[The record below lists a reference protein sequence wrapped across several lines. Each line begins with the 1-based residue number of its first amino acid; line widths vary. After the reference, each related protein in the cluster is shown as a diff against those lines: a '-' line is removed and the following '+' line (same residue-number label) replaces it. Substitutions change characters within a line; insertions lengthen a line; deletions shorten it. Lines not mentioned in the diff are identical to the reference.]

1 MATDWRLYMYK
12 ALQLKIV
19 LVASVLLVTSCGTT
33 TPAPVVPATDEEF
46 AAAVDQAHTTLSI
59 VRQALL
65 APEPSY
71 AFIGLKIRVYGET
84 EYEDIWTEPID
95 YYDGAFTTQMV
106 EGVALTQGFHPDQY
120 VRIPV
125 KDVIDWMIVE
135 DDGNLIG
142 GYTIRL
148 AYLHMTPEEQ
158 KEFIRITGYTID
170 SMLKK
175 E

>member
-1 MATDWRLYMYK
+1 MCK
-12 ALQLKIV
+12 SLQLKIILMV
-19 LVASVLLVTSCGTT
+19 GVLLITSCGTS
-33 TPAPVVPATDEEF
+33 TPTPIPPATVEEF
-46 AAAVDQAHTTLSI
+46 NTAVDQAHGTLSI

-71 AFIGLKIRVYGET
+71 AFIGLKVRVYGDVQ
-84 EYEDIWTEPID
+84 YEDIWTEPID

-106 EGVALTQGFHPDQY
+106 EGVALTQGFHPEQY

-158 KEFIRITGYTID
+158 KEFIRITGYTVE
-170 SMLKK
+170 SLLKK
-175 E
+175 D